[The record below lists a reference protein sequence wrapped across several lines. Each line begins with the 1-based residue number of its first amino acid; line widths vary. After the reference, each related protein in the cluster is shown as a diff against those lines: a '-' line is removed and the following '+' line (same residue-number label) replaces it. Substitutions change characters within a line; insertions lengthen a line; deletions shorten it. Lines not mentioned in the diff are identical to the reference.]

1 MSTYLLW
8 EECDC
13 ALIAFWCIYISYSTY
28 NDRIIGLGSPF
39 SYLQITGAIGDKNGR
54 RMLSIERKEVQ
65 DEIIYN
71 ARHPHG
77 FHDEDHVWTR
87 DVNVTFAFINV
98 YMRVGAWQG
107 IEGKVRGRTLKNRG
121 PDISVRS
128 IDRRS
133 HLEFDVCGAYSIPLP
148 IILPTKGDL

>member
-13 ALIAFWCIYISYSTY
+13 ALIVFWCISISYSTY
-28 NDRIIGLGSPF
+28 NDRIIGLDSPF

-54 RMLSIERKEVQ
+54 KMLSIERKEVQ